1 MMKTPKNSITN
12 MAARLALAAVL
23 MFGFGFALVP
33 LYDIFCEVTGIRTA
47 ITASSVADI
56 TERPEASRTVRLQ
69 LLAST
74 GNSAPWEFAP
84 VADSIEVQTGLL
96 QETAYFAKNLSGR
109 SITGTA
115 TPDVTPREAGRYLK
129 KIECFCF
136 TEQHFAEGE
145 ARNMPVRF
153 YIEPDLPAHIDT
165 ITLAYTLH
173 EKPAATDAGQIADS
187 KTNQATQL

>member
-1 MMKTPKNSITN
+1 MSTEQRKSTKS
-12 MAARLALAAVL
+12 LALRLGGAAVL

-33 LYDIFCEVTGIRTA
+33 LYDIFCEVTGIRTE
-47 ITASSVADI
+47 IRASAASEIVENPA
-56 TERPEASRTVRLQ
+56 ASRTVTLQ

-74 GNSAPWEFAP
+74 SNSAPWEFSP

-96 QETAYFAKNLSGR
+96 QETEYFARNLSGR
-109 SITGTA
+109 AITGTA

-136 TEQHFAEGE
+136 TAQDFAVDE

-153 YIEPDLPAHIDT
+153 FIEPGLPAHIDT

-173 EKPAATDAGQIADS
+173 EQPSSADNEQVAGAT
-187 KTNQATQL
+187 NNATQL